1 MCQAPLI
8 AVNQV
13 LVADEVLS
21 DLPGGQLIREGLID
35 HQAGRRTVASCLV
48 EMAAPRLI
56 KAELLKSAPQRSEEP
71 SELHLYSLLQ
81 YTEKD
86 RAFSKYNSLLR
97 LLTSFERALDQVMKQ
112 GSGKEKSTKV

>member
-1 MCQAPLI
+1 VP
-8 AVNQV
+8 
-13 LVADEVLS
+13 VADDILS
-21 DLPGGQLIREGLID
+21 DLPGGQFIREGLID

-56 KAELLKSAPQRSEEP
+56 KAGLLKNAPQRSEEP

-81 YTEKD
+81 HTEKD

-97 LLTSFERALDQVMKQ
+97 LLTSFERALDQAMRR
-112 GSGKEKSTKV
+112 EKWEGERV